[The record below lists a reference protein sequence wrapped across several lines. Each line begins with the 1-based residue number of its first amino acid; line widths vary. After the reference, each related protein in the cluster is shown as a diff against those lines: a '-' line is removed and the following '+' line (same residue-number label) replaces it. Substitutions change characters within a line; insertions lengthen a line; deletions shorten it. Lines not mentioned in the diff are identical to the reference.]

1 VTERKDGKPVDPNDP
16 NVKNAALDAFAQER
30 QEKLVTDAK
39 KMAKIDIKP
48 MPTDLFPPAPKV
60 TAPKVTAPT
69 VAPSAK

>member
-1 VTERKDGKPVDPNDP
+1 
-16 NVKNAALDAFAQER
+16 
-30 QEKLVTDAK
+30 
-39 KMAKIDIKP
+39 MAKIDIKP